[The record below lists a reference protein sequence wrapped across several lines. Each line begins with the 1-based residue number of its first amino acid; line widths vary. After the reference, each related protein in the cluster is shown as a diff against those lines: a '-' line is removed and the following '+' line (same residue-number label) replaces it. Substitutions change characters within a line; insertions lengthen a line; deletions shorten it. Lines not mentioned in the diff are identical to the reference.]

1 MRNYAR
7 IDDGIVVELFKTD
20 LDITTIFHPD
30 MLWIDITDLEVRPA
44 EGWTFEADRFAEPVA
59 PVPSEAELIQ
69 QAMAK
74 RDALLALADEAT
86 AGMADAY
93 IVDLLN
99 EADTAIFRAYA
110 AYKLKLNKVDN
121 QPNYPREIE
130 WPLLPS
136 EFA

>member
-59 PVPSEAELIQ
+59 PVPSEAELAQ

-99 EADTAIFRAYA
+99 EADTATFRGYA
-110 AYKLKLNKVDN
+110 AYKLKLNKIDE
-121 QPNYPREIE
+121 QPGYPSAID
-130 WPLLPS
+130 WPTLP
-136 EFA
+136 A